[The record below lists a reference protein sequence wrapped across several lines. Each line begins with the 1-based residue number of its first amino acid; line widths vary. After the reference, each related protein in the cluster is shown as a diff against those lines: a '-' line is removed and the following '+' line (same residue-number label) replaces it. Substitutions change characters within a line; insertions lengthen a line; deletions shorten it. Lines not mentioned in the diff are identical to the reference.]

1 MISPFSTDMASLS
14 SAIDELE
21 YYNDTRGVARGLRTA
36 EELIDGVTNP
46 DAVKNVVLFTT
57 GLTNIG
63 EYDYDGIYDENTKAS
78 EWRNNKTQ
86 VRLYAY
92 ANAACAVAESLKEK
106 ATLYSVGI
114 FKTMEDISLEGQ
126 ELVDFFKLFASD
138 LATSKGHFYELL
150 DPNELEFAFGEV
162 AEDITKL
169 NDADGDGLPDI
180 WETQGADTDGDGII
194 DLPLKLMGADPN
206 VPDIFVEIDWM
217 VQPEIKVGPLIL
229 RKETNLAPSKTAMRM
244 VYESFRKEGINL
256 HIDAGP
262 DSVDY
267 VTGNKWGDLSGGN
280 EIPYNKHFDLGS
292 GYVNWNLT
300 TENNFSSARERIFKH
315 CMFIYQIQN
324 FTISGKSNDI
334 PGQYFIIANQEW
346 LRNLGDIAVAGT
358 FMHELGHTLGLGHG
372 GVKEDGTQDEEM
384 YKPNYLSIM
393 NYLFQTTGLAGINAL
408 DYSQHK
414 LPDLDESA
422 LSETAGIDPFGLTEG
437 TNFGTKL
444 RIAGNNAATVL
455 NIAGVPI
462 DFNQDGTISEEISFD
477 VNKDGNDDIL
487 KGCKDWDKLTYTG
500 GNVGYTGNTIHVSGV
515 GAPDPELEEALTE
528 LSLETALENGVL
540 ADEGTGALEALG
552 PYTLITGDLEQ
563 SAYVRI
569 TNMAGTAGRFT
580 LHVDESEINAA
591 IDKEIDMDASVDELS
606 YVDIPVPIKNAA
618 QDGEYS
624 IHATLSYGNEI
635 VSELEI
641 PVELHTVS
649 ADDIRVLGELI
660 HSESE
665 EISEAEI
672 PDAVM
677 DEYASLYE
685 QVTDEGN
692 NTEDPDSNVDK
703 PGSDVED
710 SDDNVDNPDKD
721 TGNQGNTSGTDTKSA
736 DQKKAVETG
745 DRSSLAAVLL
755 VLVMSGCCCGILL
768 YQNYKRKRADRKR

>member
-1 MISPFSTDMASLS
+1 M
-14 SAIDELE
+14 
-21 YYNDTRGVARGLRTA
+21 
-36 EELIDGVTNP
+36 
-46 DAVKNVVLFTT
+46 
-57 GLTNIG
+57 
-63 EYDYDGIYDENTKAS
+63 
-78 EWRNNKTQ
+78 
-86 VRLYAY
+86 
-92 ANAACAVAESLKEK
+92 
-106 ATLYSVGI
+106 
-114 FKTMEDISLEGQ
+114 
-126 ELVDFFKLFASD
+126 
-138 LATSKGHFYELL
+138 
-150 DPNELEFAFGEV
+150 
-162 AEDITKL
+162 
-169 NDADGDGLPDI
+169 
-180 WETQGADTDGDGII
+180 
-194 DLPLKLMGADPN
+194 
-206 VPDIFVEIDWM
+206 
-217 VQPEIKVGPLIL
+217 
-229 RKETNLAPSKTAMRM
+229 NL
-244 VYESFRKEGINL
+244 
-256 HIDAGP
+256 
-262 DSVDY
+262 
-267 VTGNKWGDLSGGN
+267 
-280 EIPYNKHFDLGS
+280 
-292 GYVNWNLT
+292 
-300 TENNFSSARERIFKH
+300 
-315 CMFIYQIQN
+315 
-324 FTISGKSNDI
+324 
-334 PGQYFIIANQEW
+334 
-346 LRNLGDIAVAGT
+346 
-358 FMHELGHTLGLGHG
+358 ELGHTLGLGHG

-437 TNFGTKL
+437 TNLGTKL

-500 GNVGYTGNTIHVSGV
+500 GNVGYTGNTIHVNGV

-580 LHVDESEINAA
+580 LHVDESEINDA
-591 IDKEIDMDASVDELS
+591 IDEEIDMDASVDELS

-624 IHATLSYGNEI
+624 IHATLSYGNET

-685 QVTDEGN
+685 QVTDEDN
-692 NTEDPDSNVDK
+692 NT
-703 PGSDVED
+703 ED

-736 DQKKAVETG
+736 GQKKAVETG